1 MTPLLEIKDL
11 KVFYDKVFAVKGV
24 NLFAAEGEF
33 ITIIGANGAGKSS
46 TLNAISGV
54 TSRQGEIW
62 FRGERID
69 ALSPP
74 QIAAKGIIQI
84 PEGGKV
90 FPLLSVLENLKM
102 GAYLRNDKKEV
113 VSDLEKVFISFPIL
127 EERAGQRAD
136 TLSGGER
143 SMLAIG
149 RALMAKPIL
158 LLMDEPSLGL
168 SPLFCQKL
176 ETHVEQINRE
186 GIAIIL
192 VEQNARMGLRLSTRG
207 YVFEKGKLVLEGK
220 SEDLIIKE
228 EIKKAYLG
236 I

>member
-1 MTPLLEIKDL
+1 MILEVKDL
-11 KVFYDKVFAVKGV
+11 KVYYGKVCAVKGISLSV
-24 NLFAAEGEF
+24 AEGEF
-33 ITIIGANGAGKSS
+33 VTIIGANGAGKSS
-46 TLNAISGV
+46 ALNAISGL

-69 ALSPP
+69 KLSPP
-74 QIAAKGIIQI
+74 QIASRGIIQI

-90 FPLLSVLENLKM
+90 FPLFSVMDNLRM
-102 GAYLRNDKKEV
+102 GAYLQKDKKQFTAE
-113 VSDLEKVFISFPIL
+113 LERVYRYFPIL
-127 EERAGQRAD
+127 KNRTNQRAD

-143 SMLAIG
+143 SMLAMG
-149 RALMAKPIL
+149 RALMAKPKL

-168 SPLFCQKL
+168 SPLVCQNM
-176 ETHVEQINRE
+176 ETQVKQISRE
-186 GIAIIL
+186 GITIIL

-207 YVFEKGKLVLEGK
+207 YVFEKGKIVLEGN
-220 SEDLIIKE
+220 SEDLINKE